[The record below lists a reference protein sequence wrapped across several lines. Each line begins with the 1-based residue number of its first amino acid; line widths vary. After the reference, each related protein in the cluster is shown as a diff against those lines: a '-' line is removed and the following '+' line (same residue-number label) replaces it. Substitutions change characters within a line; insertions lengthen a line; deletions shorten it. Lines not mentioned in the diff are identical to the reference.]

1 MCSTAALHALNPL
14 RYTVKHPH
22 LCYVLLMIAFLFL
35 VLFQIF
41 FLTLAICLELYCYE
55 MGKVKGC
62 SSLNS
67 IRSYLML
74 SNTVERW
81 DFTTYSISCV
91 QCFLLKVSMG
101 IFSVVFFLSPLSII
115 ANYFRAL
122 AACAVSDG
130 DVESV
135 ANCCLLLFQQERTR
149 SFDGFSMHSLENS
162 LIDIMRAEQDSLKGT
177 LFPH

>member
-1 MCSTAALHALNPL
+1 MGFYNILHFLCSVLPAEGL
-14 RYTVKHPH
+14 YGDI
-22 LCYVLLMIAFLFL
+22 LC
-35 VLFQIF
+35 
-41 FLTLAICLELYCYE
+41 
-55 MGKVKGC
+55 
-62 SSLNS
+62 S
-67 IRSYLML
+67 
-74 SNTVERW
+74 
-81 DFTTYSISCV
+81 
-91 QCFLLKVSMG
+91 
-101 IFSVVFFLSPLSII
+101 FFLSPLSII

-122 AACAVSDG
+122 AACADG